1 MPIFPLLVSTISAHF
16 SGNCKSL
23 ETLLGEAAPK
33 VSKPQLVISRQ
44 AGVGVGVQQISV
56 WTQKPSHSLTMFSP
70 SGGRGAG
77 MSVGGV
83 IISGGGGSTP
93 VPLQPRAPKAHAHT
107 PTKGSDVDT
116 HSASSCLVCVHDRSP
131 SVRINNDQCDG

>member
-83 IISGGGGSTP
+83 IISGGGG
-93 VPLQPRAPKAHAHT
+93 QHT
-107 PTKGSDVDT
+107 R
-116 HSASSCLVCVHDRSP
+116 SASAARPKSARAHP
-131 SVRINNDQCDG
+131 N